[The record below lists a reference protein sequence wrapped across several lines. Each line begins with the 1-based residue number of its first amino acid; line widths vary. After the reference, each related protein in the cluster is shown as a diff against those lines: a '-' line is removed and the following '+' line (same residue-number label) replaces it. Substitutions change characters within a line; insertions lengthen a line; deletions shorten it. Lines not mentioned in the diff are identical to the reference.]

1 MKKRASQ
8 KNMTRKTALY
18 TEVSFYAPSRFP
30 GLQHKS
36 AFPSRIKCNGYES
49 SITEYSDRIVQDS
62 HLIPSS
68 ENECD
73 CSSCKHSQISCRSF
87 FSNILSYFKFST
99 LHIYSFKY
107 YHYIS
112 ASCQSKDIF
121 LTIFLIILL
130 PLCLLQ
136 ISVYGK
142 FY

>member
-87 FSNILSYFKFST
+87 FQTDCLILN
-99 LHIYSFKY
+99 
-107 YHYIS
+107 S
-112 ASCQSKDIF
+112 ALDTF
-121 LTIFLIILL
+121 ILL
-130 PLCLLQ
+130 NTVIIFQVPTKVK
-136 ISVYGK
+136 I
-142 FY
+142 FF

>member
-68 ENECD
+68 E
-73 CSSCKHSQISCRSF
+73 SSTNFIYF
-87 FSNILSYFKFST
+87 FST
-99 LHIYSFKY
+99 WHIYSFKQNY
-107 YHYIS
+107 YN
-112 ASCQSKDIF
+112 
-121 LTIFLIILL
+121 L
-130 PLCLLQ
+130 PL
-136 ISVYGK
+136 K
-142 FY
+142 